1 MSATSTSG
9 TANQAGFAPL
19 ASLRLRLPLICISV
33 NITLEEQVRRLD
45 PVVGEDPHAVVGQL
59 LHRHFEVPASERG
72 NIAAEPGDLL
82 IDEPSLLVEA
92 FHEKLNAPRAG
103 AIHVLHATAHDR
115 CAIPL
120 PRLPIDLEVPFP
132 AESQRTEIGGGGS
145 LRRGCFG
152 RAAPDDQHQG
162 RENEDIPY
170 TTHVRASHVGQ
181 VVVLDRKSTRLNS
194 SHSQISYAVFCLKK
208 K

>member
-33 NITLEEQVRRLD
+33 NITLEQQVRRLD
-45 PVVGEDPHAVVGQL
+45 PVIGEDPHAVVGQL
-59 LHRHFEVPASERG
+59 LHRDFEVPASERG

-132 AESQRTEIGGGGS
+132 PKANG
-145 LRRGCFG
+145 RRSV
-152 RAAPDDQHQG
+152 
-162 RENEDIPY
+162 EEDP
-170 TTHVRASHVGQ
+170 S
-181 VVVLDRKSTRLNS
+181 VVVAADAQPPMTSTRTARTRTFLTPSMLVPPIS
-194 SHSQISYAVFCLKK
+194 SVT
-208 K
+208 

>member
-33 NITLEEQVRRLD
+33 NITLEQQVRRLD

-59 LHRHFEVPASERG
+59 LHRDFEVPASERG

-103 AIHVLHATAHDR
+103 AAPQPPRSSSAPARAHCPAPVAEMPLTSPCGTTRCLPPSEAPGGCGRSTPSPSQSGGARRARARHPQSSSPTADR
-115 CAIPL
+115 PPTVA
-120 PRLPIDLEVPFP
+120 
-132 AESQRTEIGGGGS
+132 
-145 LRRGCFG
+145 
-152 RAAPDDQHQG
+152 
-162 RENEDIPY
+162 
-170 TTHVRASHVGQ
+170 
-181 VVVLDRKSTRLNS
+181 
-194 SHSQISYAVFCLKK
+194 
-208 K
+208 

>member
-33 NITLEEQVRRLD
+33 NIPLEQQVRRLD

-59 LHRHFEVPASERG
+59 LHRDFEVPASERG

-115 CAIPL
+115 CAI
-120 PRLPIDLEVPFP
+120 RCP
-132 AESQRTEIGGGGS
+132 ACQSILKYRSPPKANG
-145 LRRGCFG
+145 RRSVEEDPSVVVASDAQPPMTST
-152 RAAPDDQHQG
+152 RAARTRTFLTP
-162 RENEDIPY
+162 RMFVPPMS
-170 TTHVRASHVGQ
+170 A
-181 VVVLDRKSTRLNS
+181 KSL
-194 SHSQISYAVFCLKK
+194 F
-208 K
+208 